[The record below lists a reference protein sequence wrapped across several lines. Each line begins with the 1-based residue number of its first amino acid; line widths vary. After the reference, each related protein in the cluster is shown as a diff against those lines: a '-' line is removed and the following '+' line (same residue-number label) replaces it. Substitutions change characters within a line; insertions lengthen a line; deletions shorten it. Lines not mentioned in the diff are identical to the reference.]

1 MSNKLKK
8 VLNTKI
14 KIWITLVSA
23 VIVLAA
29 AVSSFYYFYYL
40 RPNFRD
46 SNFNYISCDTDKT
59 VEPEDEIT
67 YTINYKNTG
76 NCEVR
81 DFSVIAY
88 IPKNTSYQYCDSTG
102 KYNSNDN
109 IIKFEIGDLC
119 EGGEGRA
126 SYAVKINTPLDNG
139 TAVKSGEIIFEY
151 EKREKRKAY
160 KLTEG
165 VESII
170 SSSPEFSEFNVE
182 TVDGNRGLLSVGDK
196 VTFIVNV
203 ENAGNMNASSV
214 GIINNFPSK
223 LDVLEDSISSGG
235 KYDSSNESITWE
247 LDKIKAGEK
256 KEFRYSAIVGDDFD
270 HLELFENT
278 FEVIYEERVRNKISV
293 KESVWAYPDFSQS
306 TVTVVD
312 TNGGDTWAWDTLMY
326 IIRVKNTGKRSG
338 KNIRVIC
345 PVPEGTGYIIDTANK
360 KGFYYDNEK
369 RQLQWN
375 IFNIEVG
382 EEKDFSFNVTIGGH
396 LTGGGQIDTKFYIE
410 GDGTEF
416 EIIHEPVILK
426 PYIFQTIVCMGDSQI
441 IRSEWPDILDEL
453 LESKYPYAEFNTV
466 SKGIAG
472 EMVID
477 AIKRFDTDVRS
488 NNPQIIILGFGSND
502 AGAGTGFFRHH
513 MEILIDQAKSTGA
526 LVLVHGT
533 GYIDTSGIWSG
544 KEGYQEYNDIL
555 KDYVCPN
562 NNVAYIDIYSKTAG
576 DPDKYLDSDGMHWS
590 DEGGELVAN
599 LVYQT
604 LIGCLDEDGKVK

>member
-1 MSNKLKK
+1 LILSFILK
-8 VLNTKI
+8 
-14 KIWITLVSA
+14 
-23 VIVLAA
+23 
-29 AVSSFYYFYYL
+29 
-40 RPNFRD
+40 
-46 SNFNYISCDTDKT
+46 
-59 VEPEDEIT
+59 
-67 YTINYKNTG
+67 
-76 NCEVR
+76 
-81 DFSVIAY
+81 
-88 IPKNTSYQYCDSTG
+88 
-102 KYNSNDN
+102 
-109 IIKFEIGDLC
+109 
-119 EGGEGRA
+119 
-126 SYAVKINTPLDNG
+126 
-139 TAVKSGEIIFEY
+139 
-151 EKREKRKAY
+151 
-160 KLTEG
+160 
-165 VESII
+165 
-170 SSSPEFSEFNVE
+170 
-182 TVDGNRGLLSVGDK
+182 
-196 VTFIVNV
+196 
-203 ENAGNMNASSV
+203 
-214 GIINNFPSK
+214 
-223 LDVLEDSISSGG
+223 
-235 KYDSSNESITWE
+235 
-247 LDKIKAGEK
+247 
-256 KEFRYSAIVGDDFD
+256 
-270 HLELFENT
+270 
-278 FEVIYEERVRNKISV
+278 
-293 KESVWAYPDFSQS
+293 
-306 TVTVVD
+306 
-312 TNGGDTWAWDTLMY
+312 
-326 IIRVKNTGKRSG
+326 
-338 KNIRVIC
+338 
-345 PVPEGTGYIIDTANK
+345 
-360 KGFYYDNEK
+360 
-369 RQLQWN
+369 
-375 IFNIEVG
+375 
-382 EEKDFSFNVTIGGH
+382 
-396 LTGGGQIDTKFYIE
+396 